1 MYFSVSLLYVAE
13 RENNDA
19 PLWEERII
27 LVNAVDEVEA
37 EVKAKQYALEEE
49 VSYKTDNGSTVKWV
63 FRQIE
68 RIYMIDDEL
77 VDGAEL
83 FSRFLRDSEVKS
95 MLKPFDE

>member
-1 MYFSVSLLYVAE
+1 MYFSVSLLYEAV

-27 LVNAVDEVEA
+27 LINAIDEVEA
-37 EVKAKQYALEEE
+37 EGKAKQYAHKEEI
-49 VSYKTDNGSTVKWV
+49 SYETGNGSRVKWV
-63 FRQIE
+63 FRQVE

-77 VDGAEL
+77 GDGAEV

-95 MLKPFDE
+95 MLTPFDE